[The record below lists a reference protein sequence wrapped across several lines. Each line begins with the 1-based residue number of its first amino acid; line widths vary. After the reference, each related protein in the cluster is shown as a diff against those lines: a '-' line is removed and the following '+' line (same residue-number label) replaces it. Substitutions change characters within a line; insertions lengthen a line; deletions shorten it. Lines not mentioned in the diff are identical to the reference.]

1 MSIQM
6 RRQGKYIE
14 DFIDEYVVLDLE
26 TTGLSPESNEII
38 EIGAILYK
46 NGVKSSEFTT
56 LIRPKSRISGF
67 ITNLTGISNEM
78 VSTAPSI
85 EEALP
90 ELMTFLGDKPVLA
103 HNASFDLGF
112 LNAAYHRCFGIPF
125 PNDYLDTMRIS
136 RKLYPNE
143 RHRLQDLTARFGIR
157 RDGAHRSMA
166 DCIMTQKA
174 YECMRDHCR
183 QQGISLRRKQTPKR
197 FGSGLDL
204 KELKIPEGEFDESHP
219 LYGKCICITGALLR
233 ESRQELL
240 QKVVNVGG
248 IAVDSVT
255 KKTEI
260 LVLGSKEER
269 FGKGKKSS
277 KILKAEKMMMDGH
290 PIRILSEEELY
301 KLL

>member
-46 NGVKSSEFTT
+46 QGVKSSEFTT

-85 EEALP
+85 EEVLP
-90 ELMTFLGDKPVLA
+90 ELMNFLGDKPVLA

-204 KELKIPEGEFDESHP
+204 KELKIPEGGFDESHP

-269 FGKGKKSS
+269 FGKEKKSS
-277 KILKAEKMMMDGH
+277 KVLKAEKMMMDGH

-301 KLL
+301 QLL

>member
-46 NGVKSSEFTT
+46 QGVKSSEFTT

-204 KELKIPEGEFDESHP
+204 KELKIPEGGFDESHP

-248 IAVDSVT
+248 VAVDSVT

-260 LVLGSKEER
+260 LVLGSKEEWTAR
-269 FGKGKKSS
+269 KSS
-277 KILKAEKMMMDGH
+277 KVLKAEKMMSEGH
-290 PIRILSEEELY
+290 PITIISEEELY
-301 KLL
+301 RFL

>member
-85 EEALP
+85 EEVLP

-183 QQGISLRRKQTPKR
+183 QQGISLSRKQTPKR

-204 KELKIPEGEFDESHP
+204 KELKIPEGGFDESHP

-260 LVLGSKEER
+260 LVLGSKEEC

-301 KLL
+301 QLL